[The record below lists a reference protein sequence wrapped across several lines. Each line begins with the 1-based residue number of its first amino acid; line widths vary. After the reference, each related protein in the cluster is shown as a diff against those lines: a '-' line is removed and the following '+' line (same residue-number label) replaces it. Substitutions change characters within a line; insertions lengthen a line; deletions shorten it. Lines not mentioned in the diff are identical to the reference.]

1 LTSPRSSSAVD
12 ERAETAARAT
22 RSGRRLPPLVRY
34 IAIRFGL
41 SIVLLIGVTIITF
54 VLTNLVP
61 ASPVTAAL
69 GERAAGDPKIVEAF
83 KKAQGLDQPLPVQ
96 YFVYLGHVL
105 QGNLGTSIGT
115 RNPVTQDLAYAFPAT
130 AELAIF
136 AIVVAVVIGLV
147 LAIVAALRQNRFSD
161 QLIRAVSVVG
171 ISVPTFW
178 LAVAAY
184 FLFFFVLH
192 WAPGSGRLSAF
203 YDPPPRATGLFTI
216 DALIA
221 GQPDVAADA
230 FAHLVLPGCVLA
242 VYTLGLLV
250 RFARS
255 SILDVLNQD
264 YVRAARAKGLSPLRV
279 VTGYLLRGALL
290 PILTIV
296 GLAFG
301 SLLSGAVLTEQ
312 VFSWGGIGQYA
323 YRAATSLDLP
333 SIMGV
338 GLIVGV
344 VYITVNFVIDLV
356 YGFVDP
362 RVRVG

>member
-1 LTSPRSSSAVD
+1 M
-12 ERAETAARAT
+12 
-22 RSGRRLPPLVRY
+22 RY
-34 IAIRFGL
+34 IAIRLGL
-41 SIVLLIGVTIITF
+41 SLVLVVGVTIVTF

-61 ASPVTAAL
+61 GDPVIAAL
-69 GERAAGDPKIVEAF
+69 GQRAADDPKIVATYRAE
-83 KKAQGLDQPLPVQ
+83 QGLDKPLVVQ
-96 YFVYLGHVL
+96 YFVYLGHLL

-115 RNPVTQDLAYAFPAT
+115 RNPVVQDLGYAFPAT

-147 LAIVAALRQNRFSD
+147 LAVVAALRRNRLSD
-161 QLIRAVSVVG
+161 QLIRAISVVG

-192 WAPGSGRLSAF
+192 VVPGSGRLSAI
-203 YDPPPRATGLFTI
+203 YDAPPRVTGLFTI
-216 DALIA
+216 DALLA

-230 FAHLVLPGCVLA
+230 FGHLVLPGCVLA

-279 VTGYLLRGALL
+279 VTAYLLRGALL

-312 VFSWGGIGQYA
+312 VFAWGGIGQYA